1 MDQQTFNWDSN
12 GEYSRMIL
20 SAVVSGRV
28 QGVGFRYWVQE
39 EAQGL
44 GLKGWVRNMRDG
56 NVEVEAEGEENALF
70 QFEQKL
76 WRGPVL
82 SRVDDVKCRYIE
94 AQKNYRSFT
103 ITH

>member
-1 MDQQTFNWDSN
+1 
-12 GEYSRMIL
+12 
-20 SAVVSGRV
+20 
-28 QGVGFRYWVQE
+28 
-39 EAQGL
+39 
-44 GLKGWVRNMRDG
+44 MRDG